1 MAEHIVS
8 RSVYFA
14 VFVVLM
20 VLTIITIWAA
30 TIDISFHF
38 KGGAVL
44 NLNPAVALLI
54 AGIKATC
61 VILFFMHVRW
71 STRLTKVVVIAGLYW
86 LGILLM
92 TVGDYISR
100 PLLTYPLE

>member
-8 RSVYFA
+8 RAVYVA
-14 VFVVLM
+14 IFVALM
-20 VLTIITIWAA
+20 VLTVITIWAA
-30 TIDISFHF
+30 TVDISFHF
-38 KGGAVL
+38 KSGALL

-54 AGIKATC
+54 AGIKATL

-92 TVGDYISR
+92 TVGDYASR
-100 PLLTYPLE
+100 PMLTYPAQ